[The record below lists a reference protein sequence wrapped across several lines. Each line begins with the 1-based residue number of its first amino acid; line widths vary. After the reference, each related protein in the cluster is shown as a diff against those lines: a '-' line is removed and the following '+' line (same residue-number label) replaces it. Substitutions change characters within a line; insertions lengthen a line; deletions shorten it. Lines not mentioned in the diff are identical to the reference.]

1 MTAPRSPSTAF
12 RRIAIFG
19 KEALGPASGR
29 LRDEGPGPAVA
40 RACRS
45 VAKVAAEFGATVT
58 VEPSLAPIVG
68 RGAGVE
74 AAADVA
80 SADLLISLGGDG
92 TLLRAARS
100 VLEDIVP
107 GPEAVPGSEPPP
119 SPEAAPSQA
128 APSPETIASLEAAP
142 SPGTVS
148 SPGTVPR
155 QAAPGPETA
164 PSPETVPGSEPNSP
178 GPERNVPL
186 SDDRAPVP
194 ERVPILGINLGNLGF
209 LASVAAAEVE
219 SGLRR
224 VLRGEYEIE
233 KRRTLE
239 AEVRPARP
247 APAAQHQPAG
257 RVADRFPT
265 VQRFT
270 ALNDVVVHKAG
281 AARVTRLDLW
291 VGEGEG
297 RQEIGSFSGD
307 GVILATPTGSTAYS
321 LSAGGPIVV
330 PELNCFLVT
339 PILPHTLAVR
349 PLVMPGDEEIT
360 VTILDRGEPLH
371 LTVDGR
377 EGTELRPTDRVV
389 VRMGRSQ
396 LRLVR
401 LPNHSF
407 FATLRRKL
415 NWAVNPP
422 EGH

>member
-1 MTAPRSPSTAF
+1 MPSRSTAF

-19 KEALGPASGR
+19 KEAVGPASAEVREGAP
-29 LRDEGPGPAVA
+29 DEAVA
-40 RACRS
+40 DACRS

-58 VEPSLAPIVG
+58 VEPSLARIVG
-68 RGAGVE
+68 SDGAGVQAPADGAE
-74 AAADVA
+74 ADGAADVA
-80 SADLLISLGGDG
+80 APTDVAAADLLISLGGDG

-100 VLEDIVP
+100 VLEGS
-107 GPEAVPGSEPPP
+107 GP
-119 SPEAAPSQA
+119 
-128 APSPETIASLEAAP
+128 
-142 SPGTVS
+142 
-148 SPGTVPR
+148 
-155 QAAPGPETA
+155 APGASPSGPRTA
-164 PSPETVPGSEPNSP
+164 PSPEP
-178 GPERNVPL
+178 
-186 SDDRAPVP
+186 
-194 ERVPILGINLGNLGF
+194 VPILGINLGNLGF

-224 VLRGEYEIE
+224 VLRGEYRIE

-239 AEVRPARP
+239 AEVRPAHGAPGAEQERAGRAAARP
-247 APAAQHQPAG
+247 PERPTAARAPEPPAA
-257 RVADRFPT
+257 DRAPP

-291 VGEGEG
+291 VGEEGG

-330 PELNCFLVT
+330 PELNCLLVT

-349 PLVMPGDEEIT
+349 PLVVPGDEEIT

-377 EGTELRPTDRVV
+377 EGTELRATDEVV

-396 LRLVR
+396 LPLVR
-401 LPNHSF
+401 LPEHSF

-415 NWAVNPP
+415 NWAVHPP
-422 EGH
+422 VGH

>member
-1 MTAPRSPSTAF
+1 MPSRSTAF

-19 KEALGPASGR
+19 KEAVGPASAEVREGAP
-29 LRDEGPGPAVA
+29 DEAVA
-40 RACRS
+40 DACRS

-58 VEPSLAPIVG
+58 VEPSLARIVG
-68 RGAGVE
+68 SDGVGVQAAADRAE
-74 AAADVA
+74 ANGAADVA
-80 SADLLISLGGDG
+80 APTDVAAADLLISLGGDG

-100 VLEDIVP
+100 VLEGGGPAPGANPSGPRTAP
-107 GPEAVPGSEPPP
+107 GPQRSVRGPELGAP
-119 SPEAAPSQA
+119 SPQRDAPA
-128 APSPETIASLEAAP
+128 PDAGAPSPEP
-142 SPGTVS
+142 
-148 SPGTVPR
+148 
-155 QAAPGPETA
+155 
-164 PSPETVPGSEPNSP
+164 
-178 GPERNVPL
+178 
-186 SDDRAPVP
+186 
-194 ERVPILGINLGNLGF
+194 VPILGINLGNLGF
-209 LASVAAAEVE
+209 LASVAAAAVE

-224 VLRGEYEIE
+224 VLRGEYRIE

-239 AEVRPARP
+239 AEVRPAHGAPPAEHERAGRAAARAPERP
-247 APAAQHQPAG
+247 A
-257 RVADRFPT
+257 ADRAPP

-291 VGEGEG
+291 VGEEGG

-330 PELNCFLVT
+330 PELNCLLVT

-349 PLVMPGDEEIT
+349 PLVVPGDEEIT

-377 EGTELRPTDRVV
+377 EGTELRATDEVV

-396 LRLVR
+396 LPLVR
-401 LPNHSF
+401 LPGHSF

-415 NWAVNPP
+415 NWAVDPP
-422 EGH
+422 VGH

>member
-1 MTAPRSPSTAF
+1 MTALRPPSTAF

-100 VLEDIVP
+100 VLEGTVP
-107 GPEAVPGSEPPP
+107 RSEAVPGPK
-119 SPEAAPSQA
+119 
-128 APSPETIASLEAAP
+128 T
-142 SPGTVS
+142 
-148 SPGTVPR
+148 
-155 QAAPGPETA
+155 
-164 PSPETVPGSEPNSP
+164 NSP
-178 GPERNVPL
+178 GPERNVPF